1 VAKATTVTKPTD
13 PVPVTVRWTR
23 FTADSYE
30 TVLTHTEAL
39 ARFGDTDPAVIAGL
53 LSSSL
58 RHAPYLAEWE
68 DSADPQVVQL
78 SADQQVAVQATAPV
92 LLTRNG
98 EVWVQRGSWPGDAR
112 TPERAG
118 PFADKESAISWC
130 FLTAHEAPPARPAG
144 SDA

>member
-1 VAKATTVTKPTD
+1 MTKPTD

-30 TVLTHTEAL
+30 TVLTHAEAL

-68 DSADPQVVQL
+68 DSADPRVVQV
-78 SADQQVAVQATAPV
+78 SAEQHVAVQARSPV
-92 LLTRNG
+92 LVTRDG
-98 EVWVQRGSWPGDAR
+98 EVWVQRSAWPCDPW
-112 TPERAG
+112 TPQQAG
-118 PFADKESAISWC
+118 PFADEESAISWC
-130 FLTAHEAPPARPAG
+130 LLNGQAAPGEAVQ
-144 SDA
+144 